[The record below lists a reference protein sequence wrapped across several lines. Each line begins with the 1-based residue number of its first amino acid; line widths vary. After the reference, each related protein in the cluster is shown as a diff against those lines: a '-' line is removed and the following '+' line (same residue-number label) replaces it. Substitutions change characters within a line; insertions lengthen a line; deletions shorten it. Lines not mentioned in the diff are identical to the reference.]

1 MIASVKSRLLS
12 LFVFGVLLTACA
24 SGPKVRADEGIPQ
37 AAPPVEAS
45 SQDDEPSTLE
55 GEYTFTMNAVVDG
68 LANMR
73 VFDTM
78 QSDWTGQFTVDSS
91 GQIEGQGKFTYQTNI
106 YSVDDER
113 CGYVWEETGEFTFT
127 FGGSI
132 HLDEDAIPLKIL
144 SPQLKSSITGDA
156 TATCADPS
164 PSNKK
169 IPSNYIRIHRDNLIA
184 AIIGHIHTKLGNQL
198 VVNEDLITKVE
209 SVRYGIRVER
219 YFAPVPLT
227 E

>member
-1 MIASVKSRLLS
+1 MIVSVKSRLLS

-37 AAPPVEAS
+37 SAPPDEAS

-78 QSDWTGQFTVDSS
+78 QSDWSGQFTVDSS

-106 YSVDDER
+106 YSEDDER

-127 FGGSI
+127 FGGSVR
-132 HLDEDAIPLKIL
+132 LDGDAIPLKIL
-144 SPQLKSSITGDA
+144 SPQLKSSITGGA

-164 PSNKK
+164 PSNSN
-169 IPSNYIRIHRDNLIA
+169 IPPNYISLHRGNLIA
-184 AIIGHIHTKLGNQL
+184 AIIQHIHTKLGSQL
-198 VVNEDLITKVE
+198 VVNEDLVTKVE
-209 SVRYGIRVER
+209 SVNYGIRVEY
-219 YFAPVPLT
+219 YFPPVPLT